1 MESGSSTLKSNI
13 STVNCVNIHTY
24 RDQKTASYKFKS
36 GFAAKLVIKIVR
48 GKKRSWTLTLHHMQ
62 KLAQKWIK
70 DINIEAKSIK
80 HL

>member
-36 GFAAKLVIKIVR
+36 GFSAKLVIKIVR
-48 GKKRSWTLTLHHMQ
+48 GKKKKLDSYLTSYAKISSKMDQRHKYRS
-62 KLAQKWIK
+62 
-70 DINIEAKSIK
+70 
-80 HL
+80 